1 MGFNEDSG
9 EPMEVDSMGVEDDQ
23 LRAGKQQHIFP
34 GQSSKLR
41 QSFRGESS
49 KSKYFVGGDN
59 SKSKPAHQLQKGTR
73 LEGKSRRKCVRK
85 KRSNLGDESGEG
97 ESDRPPRKRR
107 QNHRGLEYV
116 LDEADVGGS
125 DEEDE
130 ENAYYKEFSSE
141 RGKNVDNTGN
151 TEKFYRPDPLSDN
164 SEKDDDEE
172 ERQVYQHAQTSKHLE
187 NDHESTD
194 SEDDVTISEGDP
206 VLYMVKCQ
214 RGHELEAAVCL
225 MQKYIDLK
233 AVGKSLQILSAVAL
247 EHQKGCIYVEANNEA
262 YVKQACRGL
271 QMIHSF
277 RITVVPSSERV
288 GVLSAVKSVHIHRD
302 NWVRLKMGNYK
313 GDLGKVLDV
322 DNMKQRITVKLV
334 PRIDLQEVR
343 ARMLEK
349 EASKCR
355 RTRSRPLQRF
365 ISIDEVKRMD
375 IPVKCKRDKTG
386 CGFVEEFAGI
396 EIQDGYHVKK
406 FSLKSVETQD
416 VIPTLDEL
424 QKFQKPGRAIPSETL
439 LMRQSLTARA
449 MRQFAK
455 GDAVVAGQSGSQK
468 VVGFVVKV
476 EGEDVFVRPKGND
489 SQALSK
495 YKVKDVNRYFTVGE
509 HVLVIS
515 GKHQG
520 ATGMIVDIEENSVIV
535 LSDTTRED
543 IRVLR
548 DCIAESFDVASVISK
563 LGEYA
568 LDDLVLLDKT
578 TVGVIVRLASE
589 DFQILKGNPNRVEV
603 ITLKQRDIVKRINDR
618 QGVVQD
624 SNMNIINITN
634 MVRVIEG
641 PHKGKKG
648 RVEHIYGN
656 VIFLRDSHYL
666 ENAGL
671 LCVRASSCTTLG
683 GFGSTKT
690 QVDLG
695 GRKSLDQTEK
705 RSFHNSRSSFQGREG
720 GWRREDDLK
729 GKTAII
735 KVGSFKGYRGRVV
748 NTKDTSVLIYLESQM
763 RVVKVH
769 QHELSVIGV
778 QPVVGTFSACGLES
792 GNRNSSLN
800 EDNTYSNTNGNNNW
814 GNDDDGWGSSA
825 VQKNGEDWENNQEL
839 QQNGWGSSAAQKN
852 ENDWGNNQ
860 ESQQDGWGSS
870 AAQKNENDWGNN
882 QESQQDGWGSSAA
895 QKNENDWGN
904 NQESQ
909 QDGWGSSAAQKN
921 ENDWGNNQESQQDG
935 WGSSTAQKNENDWG
949 NNQESQQDGWNNVS
963 CIKENGSVDGGASI
977 KKNVWGNVVGPK
989 EDDGWGS
996 ATASKD
1002 GWSKG
1007 DTNKNSSDMANDGA
1021 LKDNNG
1027 WGSSAAQD
1035 GWGNGDTCKNNSWGA
1050 QKHNIAAQ
1058 KHNNDLGNNEDADED
1073 SCIKEKISGDV
1084 NGSKE
1089 IKAWGS
1095 CVAPKEDGWGSAAAS
1110 KHGSDSGA
1118 PKKDEW
1124 GGVAAVN
1131 DGFESTAPE
1140 KDENGWDKNHETED
1154 KWKDHSCSRKNE
1166 SGDDGAWEKEVSDK
1180 GEPKNDGSGGLSA
1193 SKDDGGSQRSG
1204 HDEELKKEE
1213 SMWQQ
1218 SMGSQQSIR
1227 ES

>member
-1027 WGSSAAQD
+1027 W
-1035 GWGNGDTCKNNSWGA
+1035 
-1050 QKHNIAAQ
+1050 
-1058 KHNNDLGNNEDADED
+1058 
-1073 SCIKEKISGDV
+1073 
-1084 NGSKE
+1084 
-1089 IKAWGS
+1089 
-1095 CVAPKEDGWGSAAAS
+1095 
-1110 KHGSDSGA
+1110 
-1118 PKKDEW
+1118 
-1124 GGVAAVN
+1124 AVN

>member
-852 ENDWGNNQ
+852 
-860 ESQQDGWGSS
+860 
-870 AAQKNENDWGNN
+870 
-882 QESQQDGWGSSAA
+882 
-895 QKNENDWGN
+895 
-904 NQESQ
+904 
-909 QDGWGSSAAQKN
+909 
-921 ENDWGNNQESQQDG
+921 
-935 WGSSTAQKNENDWG
+935 
-949 NNQESQQDGWNNVS
+949 
-963 CIKENGSVDGGASI
+963 
-977 KKNVWGNVVGPK
+977 
-989 EDDGWGS
+989 
-996 ATASKD
+996 
-1002 GWSKG
+1002 
-1007 DTNKNSSDMANDGA
+1007 
-1021 LKDNNG
+1021 
-1027 WGSSAAQD
+1027 
-1035 GWGNGDTCKNNSWGA
+1035 
-1050 QKHNIAAQ
+1050 NIAAQ